1 MKQCS
6 VIQTEHGQ
14 AVVLPEAVAFPEHV
28 LQVDVVAL
36 GRTRIITPAGE
47 TWESWESWES
57 WFAGAGVTADALAD
71 RGQPED
77 QERDTLE

>member
-14 AVVLPEAVAFPEHV
+14 AVVLPEDVAFPEHV
-28 LQVDVVAL
+28 LQVDVVAI
-36 GRTRIITPAGE
+36 GRTRIITPAGD
-47 TWESWESWES
+47 TWES

-71 RGQPED
+71 RDQPED
-77 QERDTLE
+77 QERDTFD

>member
-28 LQVDVVAL
+28 LQVDVVAI

-47 TWESWESWES
+47 TWES